1 MLEKRL
7 VVVALPRVPVPR
19 LKFVLNKL
27 VLVAVPKYPIP
38 LAVMFVVLAPPDIV
52 KRPEVIV
59 EDALERKQ
67 LPKVARPVCDS
78 VPAIAAD
85 CADRTPID
93 ADVEYKFVLLAVVAN
108 KLVLVADTA
117 DRLPICAD
125 EEKRLVELAV
135 VLKRLVVVALVRV
148 ASVAEVLVAETE
160 LPEKELP
167 VMVALEIATLLSW
180 SILPVWAMTW

>member
-1 MLEKRL
+1 M
-7 VVVALPRVPVPR
+7 
-19 LKFVLNKL
+19 KL
-27 VLVAVPKYPIP
+27 
-38 LAVMFVVLAPPDIV
+38 VVLAPPDIV
-52 KRPEVIV
+52 KSPDVIV
-59 EDALERKQ
+59 EEAVERKP

-135 VLKRLVVVALVRV
+135 VLKRLVVVALARV
-148 ASVAEVLVAETE
+148 ALVAEMLVAETE